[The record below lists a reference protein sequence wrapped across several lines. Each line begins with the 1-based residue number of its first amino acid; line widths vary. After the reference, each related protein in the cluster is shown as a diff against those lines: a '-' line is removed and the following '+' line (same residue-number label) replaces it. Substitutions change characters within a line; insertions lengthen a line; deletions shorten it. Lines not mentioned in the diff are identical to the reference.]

1 MALTSQQQNL
11 LNSINS
17 MSSYGYNYMVPNYV
31 ADRFGQNVYGPKAVE
46 SVSILGKPTA
56 SSVPVYDVTAGTTY
70 FPSNGQ
76 WIQTTSSSLPGY
88 VPASKAT
95 MSLPTISNSSR
106 PIVGPDGTTY
116 FPLQAINEIG
126 RAHV

>member
-46 SVSILGKPTA
+46 S
-56 SSVPVYDVTAGTTY
+56 
-70 FPSNGQ
+70 
-76 WIQTTSSSLPGY
+76 
-88 VPASKAT
+88 
-95 MSLPTISNSSR
+95 
-106 PIVGPDGTTY
+106 
-116 FPLQAINEIG
+116 EIG